1 MRCFPAV
8 RLVQSL
14 GTLLLLS
21 LAVFIL
27 ARATGDPLSLIL
39 PMAATEEDYAN
50 ARRYLGLDRPL
61 PEQYV
66 SFLVRAARGDFGT
79 SLRARRPVNELL
91 RERFPNS
98 LKLAG
103 FAMALS
109 LLVAFPLGVAAP
121 PRKGPRGDTAAQT
134 LRALRPARSG
144 TR

>member
-1 MRCFPAV
+1 MRRFLAV

-14 GTLLLLS
+14 ATLLLLS
-21 LAVFIL
+21 LAIFVL
-27 ARATGDPLSLIL
+27 ARATGDPLSLVL

-98 LKLAG
+98 LKLAEIG
-103 FAMALS
+103 
-109 LLVAFPLGVAAP
+109 
-121 PRKGPRGDTAAQT
+121 
-134 LRALRPARSG
+134 RASCRERV
-144 TR
+144 